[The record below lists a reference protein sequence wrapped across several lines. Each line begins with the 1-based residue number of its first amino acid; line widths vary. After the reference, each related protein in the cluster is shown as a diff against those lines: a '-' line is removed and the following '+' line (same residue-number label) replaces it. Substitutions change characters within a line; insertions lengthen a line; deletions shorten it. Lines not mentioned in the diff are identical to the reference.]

1 MQYSFRKEKT
11 MKGLLKRLW
20 KDDDGQDL
28 IEYGLL
34 VTLIALAVT
43 ASMKPL
49 ATALSK
55 VFNSASSSLS

>member
-1 MQYSFRKEKT
+1 MSFRIRRAIRN
-11 MKGLLKRLW
+11 LKDRLW
-20 KDDDGQDL
+20 KDEEGQDL

-34 VTLIALAVT
+34 VTLIALAIT

-55 VFNSASSSLS
+55 VFNSASTSLS